1 MRGEI
6 RALKVFRHTEARLM
20 EILSKPATAT
30 HTASVT
36 IKRTRIIL
44 NTSMLIYKSAYKP
57 PKKKKT
63 RGWIS

>member
-1 MRGEI
+1 MKGEI
-6 RALKVFRHTEARLM
+6 RALKVFRHTEARLL
-20 EILSKPATAT
+20 EVLSKPATDAT
-30 HTASVT
+30 SIT
-36 IKRTRIIL
+36 IKRTRMVL